1 MDHAA
6 RGESVDAWTGLS
18 GSSSGLCLRFVNTL
32 ESVLRGNPSARVEI
46 LALLVGCVLGAMSC
60 GRHPPAKTP
69 SANPLTPPSA
79 PTASNLPAAVSST
92 TPAAV
97 TSTESSTTG
106 ARPTP
111 TPRAGGGLREIPQEL
126 LDAAMEGREELVDRA
141 LREGWVDANAVGP
154 EGRTL
159 LMMAAFNGHA
169 ALCRR
174 LIGYGAAVNQRDASG
189 RTALMYAASGPNVDV
204 VRVLLEAGA
213 DVNAV
218 DGGERW
224 TALMFAAAEGQTDV
238 VRLLLQHGANPDL
251 RDADQD
257 RAVDFARRNGHT
269 AVVELLERARA
280 P

>member
-1 MDHAA
+1 MDSAE
-6 RGESVDAWTGLS
+6 RMESVDGWTGLS
-18 GSSSGLCLRFVNTL
+18 GSFSGLCLRFVNTPKFA
-32 ESVLRGNPSARVEI
+32 LRLGQPARIQI
-46 LALLVGCVLGAMSC
+46 LALLVGGAVGAISC
-60 GRHPPAKTP
+60 GRQPQAENP
-69 SANPLTPPSA
+69 SATPRTPPSV
-79 PTASNLPAAVSST
+79 PTASQ
-92 TPAAV
+92 TPAATSPTPAAA
-97 TSTESSTTG
+97 TSTENSTTG
-106 ARPTP
+106 TRPTP
-111 TPRAGGGLREIPQEL
+111 TPRAGGGLRQIPQEL
-126 LDAAMEGREELVDRA
+126 LEAAMEGREELVDRA
-141 LREGWVDANAVGP
+141 LREGLVDVNAVGP

-189 RTALMYAASGPNVDV
+189 RTALMYAASGPNVDA

-224 TALMFAAAEGQTDV
+224 TALMFAAAEGQPDV
-238 VRLLLQHGANPDL
+238 VRVLLQYGANPDL

-269 AVVELLERARA
+269 AVVELLERAPA